1 MAKDKDKVE
10 PLADPR
16 WSVAHHRVSIW
27 GKATDALTQKPIAGV
42 QVTLTKKPAAFDQM
56 LKRLAEYAGSEWT
69 TRTQRPDR
77 TRTRFDGLYYF
88 LDLPEGDYEIS
99 AFLPNCGKRYGELAQ
114 KRKVSSDDEK
124 RNGPDALRAMWLG
137 LALQPTV
144 IRGRIYDAVKKTGVT
159 MAEVRLKGSGERTF
173 SGARGDF
180 TLGPIE
186 ASEKAERTLECF
198 AQGYARKEKP
208 RIVVAKP
215 GQLLEL
221 GDINLES
228 ARRV

>member
-1 MAKDKDKVE
+1 VSKDKVE
-10 PLADPR
+10 ATAKLT

-27 GKATDALTQKPIAGV
+27 GKVSDALTQKPMAGV
-42 QVTLTKKPAAFDQM
+42 LVTLTKRPAEFEQI
-56 LKRLAEYAGSEWT
+56 LQRLAQYAGSDWAKRAE
-69 TRTQRPDR
+69 RPDR

-88 LDLPEGDYEIS
+88 LDLPDGDYDVS
-99 AFLPNCGKRYGELAQ
+99 AFLPNCGKRYGEGVQ
-114 KRKVSSDDEK
+114 KKRVHGEDEK
-124 RNGPDALRAMWLG
+124 QSGPDALKAMWLG

-144 IRGRIYDAVKKTGVT
+144 IRGRVYDTAKKAGVM

-180 TLGPIE
+180 MLGPIE

-198 AQGYARKEKP
+198 ASGYSRKEKS

-215 GQLLEL
+215 GQSLDL